1 MKRRFWVRATGALF
15 LLLEAILIQLIWTFD
30 PKTTEMATTL
40 LAFDLISGLA
50 ILAAIGFFFLRHV
63 GWLSAMMVQGLSLF
77 IALIVYFNSGLLIAQ
92 LTMLYGILMVL
103 FLNSILVRTAF
114 RNRSVVQENSEEI

>member
-15 LLLEAILIQLIWTFD
+15 LLLEAILIQLIWAFD

-63 GWLSAMMVQGLSLF
+63 GWLSAMMVQALSLF

-114 RNRSVVQENSEEI
+114 RNRSTIRENSKEI

>member
-114 RNRSVVQENSEEI
+114 RNRSIVQENNKEI

>member
-30 PKTTEMATTL
+30 PKITEMATTL

-77 IALIVYFNSGLLIAQ
+77 IALIVYFNSGLVVAQ

-114 RNRSVVQENSEEI
+114 RNRSIVQENSKEI

>member
-15 LLLEAILIQLIWTFD
+15 LLLEAILIQLFWTFD

-77 IALIVYFNSGLLIAQ
+77 IALIVYFSSGLLIAQ
-92 LTMLYGILMVL
+92 LTMLYCILMVL

-114 RNRSVVQENSEEI
+114 RNRSVIQENNKEI

>member
-1 MKRRFWVRATGALF
+1 MKRRFWVRATGAFF
-15 LLLEAILIQLIWTFD
+15 LLLEAILIQLVWTFD
-30 PKTTEMATTL
+30 PETTEMATTL

-63 GWLSAMMVQGLSLF
+63 GWLSAMMAQGLSLF
-77 IALIVYFNSGLLIAQ
+77 IALLVYFNSGLWVAQ
-92 LTMLYGILMVL
+92 VTMLYGILMVL

-114 RNRSVVQENSEEI
+114 RNRPAVPENSKEI

>member
-15 LLLEAILIQLIWTFD
+15 LLLEAILIQLTWTFD

-40 LAFDLISGLA
+40 IAFDLISGLA

-63 GWLSAMMVQGLSLF
+63 GWLSAMMVQGLTLF

-114 RNRSVVQENSEEI
+114 RNRSIVQEDSKEI

>member
-77 IALIVYFNSGLLIAQ
+77 IALIVYFNSGLLVAQ
-92 LTMLYGILMVL
+92 LTMLYGVLMVL

-114 RNRSVVQENSEEI
+114 RNRSDVQENSEEI

>member
-15 LLLEAILIQLIWTFD
+15 LLLEAILIQLTWTFD

-114 RNRSVVQENSEEI
+114 RNRSIVQEDSKEI

>member
-1 MKRRFWVRATGALF
+1 MKRWFWVRATGALL
-15 LLLEAILIQLIWTFD
+15 LLLEAILIQLSWTFD

-114 RNRSVVQENSEEI
+114 RNTSDVQEDSEEI

>member
-114 RNRSVVQENSEEI
+114 RNRSDVQEDSEEI

>member
-1 MKRRFWVRATGALF
+1 MKRRFWVRATGAFF
-15 LLLEAILIQLIWTFD
+15 LLLEAILIQLIWTLG

-50 ILAAIGFFFLRHV
+50 ILAAIGFIFLRHI

-114 RNRSVVQENSEEI
+114 RDRSMVQEDSKEI